1 MKLKKEKDWIEID
14 AEVDARNVS
23 VETVLQDRGI
33 VESNASH
40 LTPLESV
47 GMFVDPT
54 NGVTYPMLAD
64 GINADLYDGMACHI
78 EDLEEEWFDDLDESD
93 STIVK
98 DIMDNLD
105 LTSYGVALGYNDI
118 EINGC

>member
-1 MKLKKEKDWIEID
+1 MRKNNNNMKLKK
-14 AEVDARNVS
+14 
-23 VETVLQDRGI
+23 

-47 GMFVDPT
+47 GMFVDTT

-93 STIVK
+93 LTIVK
-98 DIMDNLD
+98 DIMNN
-105 LTSYGVALGYNDI
+105 YI
-118 EINGC
+118 EINGYDL

>member
-1 MKLKKEKDWIEID
+1 MDIFCIYYIISIGECIMSVKEWLNDKS
-14 AEVDARNVS
+14 DAR
-23 VETVLQDRGI
+23 EM
-33 VESNASH
+33 ESNASH

-105 LTSYGVALGYNDI
+105 LTPYGYAISYNDI

>member
-1 MKLKKEKDWIEID
+1 MNI
-14 AEVDARNVS
+14 
-23 VETVLQDRGI
+23 
-33 VESNASH
+33 ESNASH

-64 GINADLYDGMACHI
+64 GINADLYDGVACHI
-78 EDLEEEWFDDLDESD
+78 EDLEEEWLDDLDESD
-93 STIVK
+93 SITVK

-105 LTSYGVALGYNDI
+105 LTSYGV
-118 EINGC
+118 EISPDEVWEPEYLSDR

>member
-1 MKLKKEKDWIEID
+1 MNLEYLDKGGFD
-14 AEVDARNVS
+14 VDVDEN
-23 VETVLQDRGI
+23 GPFI
-33 VESNASH
+33 VESNSTH
-40 LTPLESV
+40 LIPLESV

-64 GINADLYDGMACHI
+64 GINADLYDGVACHI

-105 LTSYGVALGYNDI
+105 LTSYGVEISYDDI
-118 EINGC
+118 QINGC

>member
-1 MKLKKEKDWIEID
+1 MDIFCIYYIISIGECIMSVKEWLNDKS
-14 AEVDARNVS
+14 DAR
-23 VETVLQDRGI
+23 EM
-33 VESNASH
+33 ESNASH

-47 GMFVDPT
+47 GMFIDHT

-93 STIVK
+93 STTVK

-105 LTSYGVALGYNDI
+105 LTSYGVTLSYNDI